1 MKRLT
6 ILIIMLAMLASCQTV
21 GPTPASQPTTLPS
34 LSEGEVTFT
43 TEDGVQLSGT
53 VFGQG
58 TTAVVLAHMLPTD
71 QTSWQPFAQVLAE
84 RGFTALTFDF
94 RGYGQ
99 SGGSKDYDSL
109 DKDARA
115 AVAFLRDHGFQRIVC
130 IGASMGGL
138 ACGKVSHEPGLVG
151 LVIIS
156 APRDMRSVGA
166 SLKVTRSDLADLAY
180 PKLFIASREDRPISG
195 DVRGMY
201 GWASDPKELEVF
213 DGFAHGTDLFDT
225 EHAEE
230 FRELLLNFLA
240 GVQVSSD

>member
-21 GPTPASQPTTLPS
+21 GPTPASQPTILPS
-34 LSEGEVTFT
+34 LSEGEVTLT

-99 SGGSKDYDSL
+99 SGGSKDYDAL
-109 DKDARA
+109 DKDVRA
-115 AVAFLRDHGFQRIVC
+115 AVAFLRDRGFQRIVC

-156 APRDMRSVGA
+156 SPISMESVGA

-180 PKLFIASREDRPISG
+180 PKLFIVSREDRPISG

-201 GWASDPKELEVF
+201 GWASDPKELKVF

-225 EHAEE
+225 EHADE
-230 FRELLLNFLA
+230 FRDLLLNFFILP
-240 GVQVSSD
+240 